1 MNKTTRSL
9 VGALC
14 VMVATPASGQTA
26 PCEGPAFDMT
36 KQLLGEWEEFAIAEN
51 GAESLMGVLTVNR
64 EAGGC
69 AVSQHFE
76 TADGSFSFKSLGTA
90 DAARVKWVEHFV
102 FSNGAVATY
111 EWTRDGRDIVMRRT
125 SPSNAEQMKKLV
137 ITDLKT
143 DSFLVVEYL
152 SENGG
157 KDWRK
162 GNLTPTRRK
171 MPD

>member
-1 MNKTTRSL
+1 M
-9 VGALC
+9 GALC
-14 VMVATPASGQTA
+14 AMVVTPVYGQPTA
-26 PCEGPAFDMT
+26 CEGPAFDIA
-36 KQLLGEWEEFAIAEN
+36 KQLLGVWEEFSVAED
-51 GAESLMGVLTVNR
+51 GAESLVGALTVTS

-90 DAARVKWVEHFV
+90 DAAREKWVEHIV

-111 EWTRDGRDIVMRRT
+111 EWSRNDRDIVMTRT
-125 SPSNAEQMKKLV
+125 SPSNAEQLKKLV
-137 ITDLKT
+137 ITDIKR
-143 DSFLVVEYL
+143 DSFLVVEWL
-152 SENGG
+152 SDDGG
-157 KDWRK
+157 EDWRK